1 MDLASWTLGLSL
13 IVLTIAIH
21 TTGVVLMAFGLESRV
36 RVRVDTHELNRLRA
50 IPIVIGHIGA
60 VALILAALHG
70 VEGILWASA
79 YRWLGAF
86 DSFTDASVYS
96 LGTMT
101 TFELPG
107 LALPPR
113 GQMVGALEAVN
124 GVLLFGISTAFIF
137 AVMQVYWSML
147 FRRDGKRHE
156 MRHRHGR
163 DTKASVARRRTA
175 PPSCDRRHQSISPSR
190 SLGAPI
196 CPCGQFGHT

>member
-1 MDLASWTLGLSL
+1 VDLPSWTLGLSL

-21 TTGVVLMAFGLESRV
+21 TTGVVLMAFGLETRIQV
-36 RVRVDTHELNRLRA
+36 HVDKYKLDRLRA

-60 VALILAALHG
+60 IALILATLHG
-70 VEGILWASA
+70 LEGVLWASA
-79 YRWLGAF
+79 YRLLGAF

-107 LALPPR
+107 LALPSR
-113 GQMVGALEAVN
+113 GQMAGALEAVN

-147 FRRDGKRHE
+147 FRRDKR
-156 MRHRHGR
+156 G
-163 DTKASVARRRTA
+163 D
-175 PPSCDRRHQSISPSR
+175 DR
-190 SLGAPI
+190 
-196 CPCGQFGHT
+196 